1 MYIELVKKSAILQSF
16 SFNMQY
22 SDTCYNCITDKI
34 KGENVFFNFQS
45 FLRLTENIM
54 TFKVSIWKFT
64 QGIPFPS
71 SARLAMALVILII
84 GKCHHQWLNWVS

>member
-34 KGENVFFNFQS
+34 KGENVFF
-45 FLRLTENIM
+45 
-54 TFKVSIWKFT
+54 
-64 QGIPFPS
+64 
-71 SARLAMALVILII
+71 
-84 GKCHHQWLNWVS
+84 